1 MDKLTIRIVFV
12 ALLLVSCVVHAH
24 KASVQFVIPADN
36 AAMLNLARAARHALL
51 QVEPALQVE
60 IGTSVKSV
68 NADTLLVPI
77 GDELMATTHATV
89 NDTQSILF
97 FYASSTA
104 YRRLPPRRG
113 ETALFRDQPL
123 QRQLELAALLL
134 PNARHALVLYRDNLP
149 EIQPAGGPSQ
159 LGISYR
165 DANADRDWVRKMA
178 QWIQHYDVLIGIDDR
193 ELYNRESI
201 RSILLT
207 TYRQG
212 KVLIG
217 PDRGFV
223 NAGSLASVYSTPEQ
237 YLQQLQRMVQAWLHN
252 HALPPA
258 EFPRD
263 YQLTVNRQVADS
275 LGLRLPDDKIL
286 LQQLRQLLQP
296 SEIP

>member
-1 MDKLTIRIVFV
+1 MDKLTIRITFV

-36 AAMLNLARAARHALL
+36 AAMLNFARAARHALL

-60 IGTSVKSV
+60 IGTSVKTV

-77 GDELMATTHATV
+77 GDELMATIHATGD
-89 NDTQSILF
+89 DTRSILF

-104 YRRLPPRRG
+104 YHRLPPHRG

-134 PNARHALVLYRDNLP
+134 PNARRALVLYRDNRP
-149 EIQPAGGPSQ
+149 EIHSARGYSQ
-159 LGISYR
+159 QGVSYR
-165 DANADRDWVRKMA
+165 DVGADSNWITKVA
-178 QWIQHYDVLIGIDDR
+178 QWIQHYDVLISIDDR
-193 ELYNRESI
+193 KLYNRESI

-252 HALPPA
+252 HALPAA

-263 YQLTVNRQVADS
+263 YQLAVNRQVADS
-275 LGLRLPDDKIL
+275 LGLRLPDDSAL
-286 LQQLRQLLQP
+286 LQQLRQRLQP
-296 SEIP
+296 LEVP